1 MSKFL
6 KSSEDF
12 DEIKRL
18 DWFFLGVLFYGL
30 RYLFFY
36 LSLNTLRIYIEKWY
50 PICALVFICFSIF
63 YFKVVYRIYDNG
75 PIVDY
80 YEMGR
85 CIKTAMVVISSCA
98 ALISRLLLENIYYS
112 YMLVT
117 VIAELQAYF
126 QLLYHPR
133 DHSFWDV
140 FFIASLQIIIINL
153 KDGNILVLI
162 LALLLILKLL
172 FEKFRSYSTP
182 ITTELILVLSQNV

>member
-1 MSKFL
+1 MFTGHSFSKQILISARLNNFGL
-6 KSSEDF
+6 
-12 DEIKRL
+12 EIDNMFTGHSFSKQI
-18 DWFFLGVLFYGL
+18 DGPW
-30 RYLFFY
+30 
-36 LSLNTLRIYIEKWY
+36 SLEE
-50 PICALVFICFSIF
+50 
-63 YFKVVYRIYDNG
+63 VVYRIYDNG